1 MQIFERFRRRW
12 LERFGPWTLTLV
24 FVYFL
29 AIVLLVVYSLR
40 IHYQETQRQ
49 ERLQSYLLDVNAF
62 KLQIEEVSDRFYQEM
77 EAINKLDH
85 RVEFIQNQKDT
96 LHRGKL

>member
-1 MQIFERFRRRW
+1 
-12 LERFGPWTLTLV
+12 
-24 FVYFL
+24 
-29 AIVLLVVYSLR
+29 
-40 IHYQETQRQ
+40 
-49 ERLQSYLLDVNAF
+49 VNAF